1 MPLERYYNLYDPSK
15 HYTELLFRAG
25 DGLQSRELNEIQS
38 TLKAQLKGVGDA
50 LLKDGDIISGCA
62 LSIVKDSGDTHI
74 TAGIIY
80 LAGLVRAVDAASFTL
95 PIVGRVTVGVRIYQ
109 RTITE
114 LEDPTLREPAVGVR
128 NYQEPG
134 AGRLAETVS
143 YAWVAADGTQDS
155 GTGQFYPMMQIEN
168 GILQNKTRPPVFDGV
183 TQMLARY
190 DYDANGHYIVAG
202 LAASFMATD
211 AVTDENVFMLSSGTA
226 NVRGFK
232 VTRDQDQRLRLPID
246 PDLETVQSE
255 PHVFTPDSTGKMK
268 IALNRAPLNDV
279 LRISATVEKNVTLTR
294 GAYSGGSDTLPD
306 STVIEVLSV
315 KQGTTTYSAGTDYST
330 AGGVINW
337 APSSGIEP
345 APGSSYTVSYRYIKQ
360 LSADAHDDV
369 SVTVSGAV
377 ANSIVQI
384 DYRWKL
390 PRIDSLTLSQD
401 GRVQVVKGVSVSRN
415 AQAPVVAV
423 DQLRLA
429 NIHYHWFGDQ
439 SPDVQSVGVRTV
451 TTAELQSM
459 QQQINALYD
468 LVAREQLKND
478 LTLRESASKKGIFVD
493 PFLDND
499 LRDMGAT
506 QTAAIV
512 RGSLMAPISA
522 TAVGPYL
529 STPKILPFTLNTLLE
544 QSARTGSMKINA
556 YAAILPMPAT
566 VLLDPSQDFWTETK
580 DTFASDVTNTVYQSV
595 NQSIGGGALQ
605 QVTTSTTSNTSR
617 STTLDSAQSQ
627 TIANLRQIGV
637 KVSAKGFGKKEAV
650 SAMRFDGVALAL
662 PTGLAADSSG
672 VVSTSFTIP
681 ANTPAGTKLFEILGS
696 GGSYGSAVFV
706 GQGNLTV
713 NTWRNRITTTLTT
726 TTTTRWYDPL
736 AQTFALPAAQMV
748 AAIELW
754 FTLKGSHDVT
764 VQIRETN
771 LGMPTPRA
779 LAEGRISASAIQTNS
794 VTRIAFDTPV
804 MLDAG
809 TEYAICILTDDMT
822 HELAIAELGKWDS
835 SNSRWVT
842 SQPYQIG
849 VLLSSSNNST
859 WTPHQDKDL
868 AFRLLAPHFS
878 QTSLTLSLGSK
889 VAVNAMTDVLVFASV
904 ERPATGTDVRF
915 IATLSDGR
923 RYVFN
928 EGAGVSLPDAFTGK
942 LDLTVELIGSD
953 EASPVLAPDVL
964 LLVASMSNT
973 ANYISRAMSADASFK
988 VQVIADVYAPGTASV
1003 GVLMEHDAADN
1014 FVPVSVAS
1022 GSPLGDG
1029 WVEMTWKGDGLS
1041 GVGLDKTTRVQLS
1054 FNNSPA
1060 YRAQVK
1066 NLRVIIT

>member
-25 DGLQSRELNEIQS
+25 DGLQSRELNEIQT

-50 LLKDGDIISGCA
+50 LLKDGDIISGCS
-62 LSIVKDSGDTHI
+62 LSIDQNTGETSITSGV
-74 TAGIIY
+74 IY
-80 LAGLVRAVDAASFTL
+80 LAGLVRTVEAASFSL
-95 PIVGRVTVGVRIYQ
+95 PTVGQVTVGVRLNQIN
-109 RTITE
+109 ITE
-114 LEDPTLREPAVGVR
+114 LEDPILREPAVGVR

-134 AGRLAETVS
+134 AARLQEIVV
-143 YAWVAADGTQDS
+143 YAWVAMDGMQDAGS
-155 GTGQFYPMMQIEN
+155 GQFYPMMTIDQ

-190 DYDANGHYIVAG
+190 DYDANGHYIVEG
-202 LAASFMATD
+202 LGASFMATD
-211 AVTDENVFMLSSGTA
+211 SLAHENVLLLSSGTA

-246 PDLETVQSE
+246 PELETVQSE
-255 PHVFTPDSTGKMK
+255 PHVFTPDRTGKMK
-268 IALNRAPLNDV
+268 IALNRAPLAEV
-279 LRISATVEKNVTLTR
+279 LRISATAEKTLTLTR

-315 KQGTTTYSAGTDYST
+315 KQNTISYSAGADYST

-337 APSSGIEP
+337 APTSGIEP

-360 LSADAHDDV
+360 LNADATDDV

-377 ANSIVQI
+377 SNTIVQI

-390 PRIDSLTLSQD
+390 PRVDSLTLSQD
-401 GRVQVVKGVSVSRN
+401 GTVTVVKGLSVSRN
-415 AQAPVVAV
+415 AQAPVVAG
-423 DQLRLA
+423 DQLRLV
-429 NIHYHWFGDQ
+429 NIAYNWFSDQ
-439 SPDVQSVGVRTV
+439 SPIVQSVGVRTV
-451 TTAELQSM
+451 TTADMHSM
-459 QQQINALYD
+459 QQQIRNLYD

-499 LRDMGAT
+499 LRDLGAD
-506 QTAAIV
+506 QTAAMV
-512 RGSLMAPISA
+512 RGSLMAPLSA

-529 STPKILPFTLNTLLE
+529 SSPKILPFTLRTLLE

-556 YAAILPMPAT
+556 YAAIAPMPAT
-566 VLLDPSQDFWTETK
+566 VLLDPSQDFWVETNNQ
-580 DTFASDVTNTVYQSV
+580 FASDVTNTVYQSV
-595 NQSIGGGALQ
+595 NQTIGSGALREI
-605 QVTTSTTSNTSR
+605 TTATNTSLNR
-617 STTLDSAQSQ
+617 ATSLDSSKSQ
-627 TIANLRQIGV
+627 ALGNLRQISIQV
-637 KVSAKGFGKKEAV
+637 NAKGFGNKETV
-650 SAMRFDGVALAL
+650 SAMRFDGVDLAL
-662 PTGLAADSSG
+662 SSGLAADSTG
-672 VVSTSFTIP
+672 VVSTRFTIP
-681 ANTPAGTKLFEILGS
+681 ANTPAGTKLFEIEGS
-696 GGSYGSAVFV
+696 DGSYGSAVFV

-713 NTWRNRITTTLTT
+713 NTWRNRITTTITT

-736 AQTFALPAAQMV
+736 AQTFALPSAQMV
-748 AAIELW
+748 SGIDLW
-754 FTLKGSHDVT
+754 FTAKGSHDVT
-764 VQIRETN
+764 VQIRETS
-771 LGMPTPRA
+771 LGFPAPRA
-779 LAEGRISASAIQTNS
+779 LAEGRISAASIVTNGATAIVFQS
-794 VTRIAFDTPV
+794 PV

-809 TEYAICILTDDMT
+809 TEYAICILTDDTT

-868 AFRLLAPHFS
+868 AFRLLAASFS
-878 QTSLTLSLGSK
+878 QPTLTLSLASK
-889 VAVNAMTDVLVFASV
+889 VSVNAMTDMVLFATV
-904 ERPATGTDVRF
+904 ERPATGCDIRF
-915 IATLSDGR
+915 IVSLDDGR
-923 RYVFN
+923 RFSIN
-928 EGAGVSLPDAFTGK
+928 EGAGISLPDAFTGK
-942 LDLTVELIGSD
+942 LDVVAELSGSRD
-953 EASPVLAPDVL
+953 ASPVLAPDVL
-964 LLVASMSNT
+964 LVVGSMSNT
-973 ANYISRAMSADASFK
+973 ASYISRAITADTHFT

-1003 GVLMEHDAADN
+1003 GVLLEHDQAGN
-1014 FVPVSVAS
+1014 FVPVSFDS

-1029 WVEMTWKGDGLS
+1029 WVEMTYKGEGLA
-1041 GVGLDKTTRVQLS
+1041 GIGLDHATRIKLML
-1054 FNNSPA
+1054 NNSPA